1 MPWLDSYYFYTK
13 VRILIKASIT
23 HYVTRSKTN
32 NNGIYLGL
40 RGYIVLCFVSCSNVS
55 GRGWYK
61 YEKAGGRTPTV
72 DPEVTAIIEEH
83 CQKLGIERRSI
94 GSQVRSTDNF
104 FVEKY
109 SKRLSE

>member
-1 MPWLDSYYFYTK
+1 M
-13 VRILIKASIT
+13 
-23 HYVTRSKTN
+23 
-32 NNGIYLGL
+32 
-40 RGYIVLCFVSCSNVS
+40 LCFVSCSNVS